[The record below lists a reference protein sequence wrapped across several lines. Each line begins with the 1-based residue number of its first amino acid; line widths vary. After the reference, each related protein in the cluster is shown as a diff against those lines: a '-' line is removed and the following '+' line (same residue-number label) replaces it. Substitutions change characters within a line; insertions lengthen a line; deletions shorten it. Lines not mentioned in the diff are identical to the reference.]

1 MEFIVNQKL
10 VSLTGKYFIKDKSG
24 NDVFVVK
31 GSFSL
36 PRKFRVFDMQGK
48 EIVCVKKRMFRLLE
62 RFDFY
67 EGKERICY
75 AKQKFSVKPKYDFYG
90 TDLKIEGSLL
100 AHNCYIN
107 RDGKTVARIYKSVT
121 LIRDSYIVSV
131 EDEENVPFVIAV
143 AVMLDHVH
151 HRGNY
156 GILTD

>member
-62 RFDFY
+62 NSKETDIRYQDFSY
-67 EGKERICY
+67 VNRCR
-75 AKQKFSVKPKYDFYG
+75 
-90 TDLKIEGSLL
+90 LK
-100 AHNCYIN
+100 
-107 RDGKTVARIYKSVT
+107 VT
-121 LIRDSYIVSV
+121 K
-131 EDEENVPFVIAV
+131 AV
-143 AVMLDHVH
+143 LHYLDILVVMH
-151 HRGNY
+151 
-156 GILTD
+156 IFMIWK

>member
-1 MEFIVNQKL
+1 M
-10 VSLTGKYFIKDKSG
+10 
-24 NDVFVVK
+24 
-31 GSFSL
+31 
-36 PRKFRVFDMQGK
+36 
-48 EIVCVKKRMFRLLE
+48 
-62 RFDFY
+62 
-67 EGKERICY
+67 
-75 AKQKFSVKPKYDFYG
+75 
-90 TDLKIEGSLL
+90 

-151 HRGNY
+151 HRGND

>member
-67 EGKERICY
+67 EGK
-75 AKQKFSVKPKYDFYG
+75 AKVFRKTEVR
-90 TDLKIEGSLL
+90 LL
-100 AHNCYIN
+100 
-107 RDGKTVARIYKSVT
+107 RDGPQNRRLAIGS
-121 LIRDSYIVSV
+121 
-131 EDEENVPFVIAV
+131 
-143 AVMLDHVH
+143 
-151 HRGNY
+151 
-156 GILTD
+156 